1 MAKIVYGV
9 SGEGSGHSSRAREI
23 LTHLVAAGH
32 EVRVVSY
39 DRGYRN
45 LKNGFPV
52 DEIVGLTIVSH
63 DNRVS
68 PIRTLLENLKR
79 LPDGIQMFRQ
89 TRQDLFKRFK
99 PDCVIT
105 DFEPTTAYLAEHYDI
120 PLISLDNQ
128 HRMRYMAYPC
138 PSEYKKD
145 ALVTES
151 VIKAMVPPPSVS
163 LITTFYFGEL
173 TNKRSFLFPPILRS
187 EVTSLT
193 PNPGDHILV
202 YLTSG
207 FDSFIE
213 LLRQFQREKF
223 LVYGYDREA
232 VEGNLHYKPFSREEF
247 LADLAGAKAV
257 VATAG
262 FTLLTES
269 LYLRIPF
276 LALPMHG
283 QFEQILNATML
294 DELGYGKCAFDP
306 NVDNVAAFFYHL
318 PDYREQ
324 LRSYAAQDNSKIKNF
339 LDELLKNDCRLL
351 KTYHQQRNK

>member
-23 LTHLVAAGH
+23 LTHLVVAGH

-45 LKNGFPV
+45 LKNDFPV

-68 PIRTLLENLKR
+68 PVRTLLENLTR
-79 LPDGIQMFRQ
+79 LPDGIRTFRQ
-89 TRQDLFKRFK
+89 TRRQLFKRFK

-105 DFEPTTAYLAEHYDI
+105 DFEPTTAYLAEHYNI

-128 HRMRYMAYPC
+128 HRMRYMKYPC
-138 PSEYKKD
+138 PDEYKKD

-173 TNKRSFLFPPILRS
+173 TNTHSFLFPPILRS
-187 EVTSLT
+187 EVTTLT
-193 PNPGDHILV
+193 PSPGEHVLV

-207 FDSFIE
+207 FDSLIK
-213 LLRQFQREKF
+213 LLPKFQREKF
-223 LVYGYDREA
+223 IVYGYDRQATER
-232 VEGNLHYKPFSREEF
+232 NLHFRPFSREGF

-294 DELGYGKCAFDP
+294 DELGYGMSAFDP
-306 NVDNVAAFFYHL
+306 DKDSVAAFFYHL
-318 PDYREQ
+318 PDYRERLQ
-324 LRSYAAQDNSKIKNF
+324 SYAAEDNSKIKNF
-339 LDELLKNDCRLL
+339 LDKLLKDDCRLL